1 VIKPDSRVDWED
13 GKVGVGFVLQHGRG
27 DLGERNSALDCH
39 QIDGVRA
46 WRGGGLS
53 PAKTADDRISLEPV
67 KEEA

>member
-1 VIKPDSRVDWED
+1 MIKPDSQVEWGD
-13 GKVGVGFVLQHGRG
+13 GKEGVGFVLQHGRG
-27 DLGERNSALDCH
+27 DLGERNTALDWH

-53 PAKTADDRISLEPV
+53 PAKTADDRNSLEPV